1 MADGEAIASVR
12 VQLLRD
18 RQALL
23 DLSTRNR
30 LLNVPLNTTRVRTI
44 QIVDEKATEAFRL
57 LTEGRA
63 FTFLPGRRLS
73 EVERAGFHPE
83 DRETGGIPQPD
94 DSDEVDERGVA
105 KRHTDLF
112 LQTRLTSEGLQKR
125 LFDIWYDSRT
135 LEEEQGV
142 NVLYLA
148 MGLLRWYDTDTSEIA
163 RHAPLLLLPVNLERT
178 GATDKMTVVPYRE
191 ADFRVD
197 RSRDPHETPL
207 SEMTTYLL
215 KVIEI
220 EGPIHIDEIATRIR
234 TLWGLQRAGSRI
246 RGAVQRA
253 ADLALRRSLVVGGEF
268 LSLSGQPVAAR
279 NRTWVNSVTLR
290 KPEYLPPNEIDVALM
305 QVIEDNLGATA
316 DELATAA
323 ARIFGFQST
332 SGQLRT
338 IFDSRV
344 QTLVTN
350 GRLVCRDSIYIS
362 PS

>member
-1 MADGEAIASVR
+1 MADGEAISSVR
-12 VQLLRD
+12 AQLLRD

-44 QIVDEKATEAFRL
+44 QIVDEKAAEVFRL

-63 FTFLPGRRLS
+63 FTFLPGRQLG
-73 EVERAGFHPE
+73 EVERAELHPE
-83 DRETGGIPQPD
+83 DRGTGGIPQPD
-94 DSDEVDERGVA
+94 DSDGVDERGVA

-112 LQTRLTSEGLQKR
+112 LQTRLTSEGLHKR

-142 NVLYLA
+142 
-148 MGLLRWYDTDTSEIA
+148 
-163 RHAPLLLLPVNLERT
+163 
-178 GATDKMTVVPYRE
+178 
-191 ADFRVD
+191 
-197 RSRDPHETPL
+197 
-207 SEMTTYLL
+207 
-215 KVIEI
+215 
-220 EGPIHIDEIATRIR
+220 IR